1 VEPAAGSGRALLMLL
16 MRHAWAGH
24 RDEWD
29 GHDHERPLDDRGYEQ
44 AAALVKRLEPYRIE
58 AIMTSPYVRC
68 VATVEPL
75 AAARGLEVE
84 LRDELT
90 EEQHYTDGPSFLRSV
105 AGRDVLVCGHGG
117 LELGVPGAPRFEKG
131 DVLVLD
137 ETLAVVNRFDTP

>member
-1 VEPAAGSGRALLMLL
+1 MLL

-24 RDEWD
+24 RAEWD

-44 AAALVKRLEPYRIE
+44 AIALVERLEPYTID

-75 AAARGLEVE
+75 AAARGLELE

-90 EEQHYTDGPSFLRSV
+90 EEQHYTDGPAFLRSV
-105 AGRDVLVCGHGG
+105 ACRDVLVCGHGG
-117 LELGVPGAPRFEKG
+117 LELGVPGVPRFEKG

-137 ETLAVVNRFDTP
+137 ETLAVVNRFVTP

>member
-1 VEPAAGSGRALLMLL
+1 MLL
-16 MRHAWAGH
+16 LRHAWAGH
-24 RDEWD
+24 REGWD
-29 GHDHERPLDDRGYEQ
+29 GDDRERPLDDRGREE
-44 AAALVKRLEPYRIE
+44 AATLVERLEPYTIE

-75 AAARGLEVE
+75 AAVRGLDLE

-90 EEQHYTDGPSFLRSV
+90 EEQQYVDGPAFLRSV

-117 LELGVPGAPRFEKG
+117 LELGVPGAPAFEKG

-137 ETLAVVNRFDTP
+137 DALAVVDRVSARR

>member
-1 VEPAAGSGRALLMLL
+1 MLL

-24 RDEWD
+24 RDDWD
-29 GHDHERPLDDRGYEQ
+29 GDDRERPLDRYGREQ
-44 AAALVKRLEPYRIE
+44 AAALVDRLEPYPID

-75 AAARGLEVE
+75 AAARGLEAE

-90 EEQHYTDGPSFLRSV
+90 EEQQEADGPAFLRSV

-117 LELGVPGAPRFEKG
+117 LEVGVPGRPSFAKG

-137 ETLAVVNRFDTP
+137 AALVVVNRFVTP